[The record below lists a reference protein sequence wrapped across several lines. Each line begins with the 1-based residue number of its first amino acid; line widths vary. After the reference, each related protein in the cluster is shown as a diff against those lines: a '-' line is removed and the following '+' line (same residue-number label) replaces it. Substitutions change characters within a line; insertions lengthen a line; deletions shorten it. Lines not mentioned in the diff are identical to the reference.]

1 MKSHR
6 IHAAA
11 CSRGHSL
18 LAFFASED
26 VLFFSLSGC
35 QKMTLSH
42 QAMAL
47 NKTVQEKFV
56 IPGVRAD
63 LIIRSPQVVLAY
75 LGELDR
81 MSLKDSARNKVPR
94 IGPDN
99 EPLFHIVR
107 HAKHSGNAEV
117 SVLHQGNF
125 YSIPNNSANRSM
137 AAPNLFQQLIDLQD
151 KKIDQNPSSIQVLG
165 N

>member
-11 CSRGHSL
+11 CSRAHSL
-18 LAFFASED
+18 SAFFASD
-26 VLFFSLSGC
+26 DALLFSLSGC
-35 QKMTLSH
+35 QKMILSH

-94 IGPDN
+94 IGPDD
-99 EPLFHIVR
+99 EPLFQR
-107 HAKHSGNAEV
+107 
-117 SVLHQGNF
+117 
-125 YSIPNNSANRSM
+125 
-137 AAPNLFQQLIDLQD
+137 LIDLQE
-151 KKIDQNPSSIQVLG
+151 KKIDQNSSSIRVLG

>member
-18 LAFFASED
+18 LALFASD
-26 VLFFSLSGC
+26 DAPLFSLSGC
-35 QKMTLSH
+35 QKMPLTH

-56 IPGVRAD
+56 IPEVRTE
-63 LIIRSPQVVLAY
+63 LVIRSPQGVLAY

-94 IGPDN
+94 IGPDD
-99 EPLFHIVR
+99 EP
-107 HAKHSGNAEV
+107 
-117 SVLHQGNF
+117 
-125 YSIPNNSANRSM
+125 
-137 AAPNLFQQLIDLQD
+137 LFQQLIDLQE
-151 KKIDQNPSSIQVLG
+151 KKIDQNPSSIRVLG